1 MKLFKHQI
9 EGLERVK
16 DFNKCALY
24 WDMGLG
30 KTHAGAEKMHRL
42 GAAVNL
48 VVCQK
53 SKIDDW
59 LDHFKTNYSEI
70 TDFFTYNLTEKH
82 DLECFL
88 DEVEHA
94 VKNDLYGFIPIVGV
108 INYDLVYRRPELLK
122 LTGFTLMLD
131 ESSLIQNEK
140 TKRAK
145 FVMKLKYENLILLSG
160 TPTSGRY
167 ERLYSQLTMLGYNIR
182 KTAFFDMYVQ
192 SHLETFGGWN
202 APAVKVRVIDGYKNV
217 DHLKRKMRRLGCDFL
232 KTSEVIDLPQQQFIP
247 VRVPTSKEYRKF
259 SKSKIVE
266 FDGVKLKGENVLTE
280 MLYLRQLAG
289 AYSNEKLQAFTDLL
303 ESTDD
308 GLIVFY
314 SFDVELEKLK
324 QAATD
329 AERPI
334 AIINGSVKDLTAY
347 NKHNNAVVLVQYQAG
362 AMGLNLQKYN
372 KIVYYTPPL
381 SSELYEQSKKRIHRI
396 NQDRTC
402 FYYQLICK
410 NSIEPDIYATLE
422 MRRNYTDELFKQNYQ
437 RYFV

>member
-1 MKLFKHQI
+1 MKLFKHQV
-9 EGLERVK
+9 EALERTK
-16 DFNKCALY
+16 QFNRVAY
-24 WDMGLG
+24 YHDMGLG
-30 KTHAGAEKMHRL
+30 KTFTGSEKLHEL
-42 GAAVNL
+42 GAPVNL
-48 VVCQK
+48 VICQK
-53 SKIDDW
+53 SKIADW
-59 LDHFKTNYSEI
+59 VEHFKNNYSDIAVYELTIQSELTAFMTEI
-70 TDFFTYNLTEKH
+70 
-82 DLECFL
+82 
-88 DEVEHA
+88 
-94 VKNDLYGFIPIVGV
+94 KNPRFNALYVGI

-145 FVMKLKYENLILLSG
+145 FVMKLQYENLILLSG

-192 SHLETFGGWN
+192 YHLEKTGGWHGV
-202 APAVKVRVIDGYKNV
+202 PEKRYRVIDGYKNV

-232 KTSEVIDLPQQQFIP
+232 KTSEVMELPQQVCIP
-247 VRVPTSKEYRKF
+247 VRVPVNKEYRKF
-259 SKSKIVE
+259 CKSKIVE
-266 FDGVKLKGENVLTE
+266 IDGVKLKGDYVLKE
-280 MLYLRQLAG
+280 LLYLRQLAG
-289 AYSNEKLQAFTDLL
+289 AYSTEKLQAFTDLL
-303 ESTDD
+303 DSTDD

-314 SFDVELEKLK
+314 NFDCELEKLK

-334 AIINGSVKDLTAY
+334 SIINGSEKDLTAY
-347 NKHNNAVVLVQYQAG
+347 NNHNNAVVLVQYQAG

-396 NQDRTC
+396 GQSETC

-410 NSIEPDIYATLE
+410 NSIEPDIYNTLE
-422 MRRNYTDELFKQNYQ
+422 MRRNYTDELFKQNFSQ
-437 RYFV
+437 YFV